1 MMIKVWQ
8 PKSKYGR
15 LSENSRSVIWNVSM
29 AFLVK
34 GAALV
39 LSLFTVPAYMRYF
52 QNQTVLGVWFTIV
65 SVLVAFAIAFPLSIM
80 ASRRRW
86 IVGPA
91 TWVSSVLYTVPALAV
106 IALLIPITGLSLTTV
121 AIPLITYN
129 LLILFRNSLAG
140 FDGVDPDVKE
150 AALGLGFTSRQQ
162 LWRVEVPLAMPVI
175 IAGIRIAT
183 VSSIGLV
190 TVAALIGRGGFG
202 QFLLKGLN
210 EFFWTALVV
219 GVVLSG
225 IFASGAGLLPV
236 GLPRDG
242 APRGWFARVCWDGA

>member
-1 MMIKVWQ
+1 VIGAPLTLLGSLAQGDTQPLISWQWIGDNLDEIWARGVQHVW
-8 PKSKYGR
+8 
-15 LSENSRSVIWNVSM
+15 L
-29 AFLVK
+29 
-34 GAALV
+34 
-39 LSLFTVPAYMRYF
+39 
-52 QNQTVLGVWFTIV
+52 TIV

-202 QFLLKGLN
+202 QFILKGLN

-219 GVVLSG
+219 GVVLSVM
-225 IFASGAGLLPV
+225 FAIVADLLLLGVQRIATPWAKAAGARTV
-236 GLPRDG
+236 
-242 APRGWFARVCWDGA
+242 AT